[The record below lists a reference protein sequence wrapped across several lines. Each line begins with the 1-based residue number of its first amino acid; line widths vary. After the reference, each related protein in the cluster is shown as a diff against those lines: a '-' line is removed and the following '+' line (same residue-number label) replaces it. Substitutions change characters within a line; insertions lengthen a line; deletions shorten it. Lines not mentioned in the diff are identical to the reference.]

1 MIPSVKGRRN
11 LAVPFVLVALAVG
24 AMVAGANSTPR
35 TAPVLAVAVIAA
47 GIAIIVVPLYRAT
60 IPIRWRLLAI
70 ASIAFVAVDSYRVT
84 HRSEAASGAT
94 LGVTGL
100 ALFGALAALV
110 GLFAVARAGEP
121 RWRPAVAA
129 DVAIVTLAFVTVGW
143 ERVAVV
149 GQHGSDLGG
158 GFVPA
163 QYATAVLLC
172 AAAATALTFSSRA
185 NRTFI
190 VLAVAL
196 AARGL
201 ATLVSTSNEQPIL
214 LALLISTDLSLMV
227 AFIDLSRRTT
237 VWQPADPTNRT
248 RVLSI
253 GALATAAVSIAMLQ
267 AETQHAQL
275 AFVPAGALVAVVLLL
290 ALRMWWLAADARSGA
305 MRHVTRRLAAVVER
319 LADGVFLVDARGRVI
334 YATPTAARMVDLSGD
349 AILGSTFVEH
359 FAAPEG
365 ARVATTLQRVAK
377 LSPTEAHEF
386 AVTYQ
391 DRDGHEC
398 EYEVSCAN
406 QLRDRDV
413 GAIVVTMRD
422 VTTNREISREL
433 ERRAFHDELT
443 QLSNRALV
451 LDRLNHAIKRCSRS
465 GNAIGVM
472 MLDLDNFKDVN
483 DALGHAAGD
492 ELLCAIARRLQT
504 CVRTQDTIAR
514 LGGDEFAILLED
526 LPGPEG
532 ACETAQRILEVLQLP
547 VPVKDLSIAV
557 RASIGIAVSAQGGPA
572 HLLKNAD
579 IALYDAKEQGKGC
592 YVLYDETMGWHA
604 YAKLQLRTELE
615 AAIDNGELR
624 IAFQPIVA
632 LPSRTIAGFEA
643 LVRWEHP
650 RRGLLAPAEFIP
662 VAEESPLIVALGNWV
677 LEQACCYAQAWS
689 ESRDD
694 FYISVNVAARQLRA
708 PAFADALATTL
719 ATTGLAPERLMLE
732 LTETTLVDDQ
742 ARTALTEDIAPF
754 GVRIALDDF
763 GTGYS
768 SLSYLQ
774 QLPVDVVKVDR
785 AFVSHLDDDGVKT
798 IVTSVAAISSAMGF
812 LSIAEGVE
820 TDEVADQIAALDY
833 GYAQGFLY
841 SRPVWPHEIPPLL
854 DDQRRALIEL
864 G

>member
-1 MIPSVKGRRN
+1 
-11 LAVPFVLVALAVG
+11 
-24 AMVAGANSTPR
+24 
-35 TAPVLAVAVIAA
+35 
-47 GIAIIVVPLYRAT
+47 
-60 IPIRWRLLAI
+60 
-70 ASIAFVAVDSYRVT
+70 
-84 HRSEAASGAT
+84 
-94 LGVTGL
+94 
-100 ALFGALAALV
+100 
-110 GLFAVARAGEP
+110 
-121 RWRPAVAA
+121 
-129 DVAIVTLAFVTVGW
+129 
-143 ERVAVV
+143 
-149 GQHGSDLGG
+149 
-158 GFVPA
+158 
-163 QYATAVLLC
+163 
-172 AAAATALTFSSRA
+172 
-185 NRTFI
+185 
-190 VLAVAL
+190 
-196 AARGL
+196 
-201 ATLVSTSNEQPIL
+201 
-214 LALLISTDLSLMV
+214 
-227 AFIDLSRRTT
+227 
-237 VWQPADPTNRT
+237 
-248 RVLSI
+248 
-253 GALATAAVSIAMLQ
+253 
-267 AETQHAQL
+267 
-275 AFVPAGALVAVVLLL
+275 
-290 ALRMWWLAADARSGA
+290 
-305 MRHVTRRLAAVVER
+305 
-319 LADGVFLVDARGRVI
+319 
-334 YATPTAARMVDLSGD
+334 
-349 AILGSTFVEH
+349 
-359 FAAPEG
+359 
-365 ARVATTLQRVAK
+365 
-377 LSPTEAHEF
+377 
-386 AVTYQ
+386 
-391 DRDGHEC
+391 
-398 EYEVSCAN
+398 
-406 QLRDRDV
+406 
-413 GAIVVTMRD
+413 MRD

-443 QLSNRALV
+443 QLSNRALF
-451 LDRLNHAIKRCSRS
+451 LDRLDHAIKRCSRS

-742 ARTALTEDIAPF
+742 ARTALTENIAPF